1 MYIKSVKDL
10 DVYKLT
16 YEQAMVVLLTTGHR
30 QQVMKLPIL
39 NEKEP
44 TL

>member
-1 MYIKSVKDL
+1 MFMPKACL
-10 DVYKLT
+10 WHKLT

-30 QQVMKLPIL
+30 QQVTKLPIL
-39 NEKEP
+39 NEKEQ